1 MRPCFALSLIAIL
14 VASPTFYLSAFAAEQ
29 NEPNTTP
36 KQTVETQTV
45 NEDEQN
51 KDKFKLNADERKTLD
66 RTTLSFRANE
76 LEDMYAQAALMN
88 AATFDRGYMI
98 DTPLQLREVFDFNH
112 PYLNVLVSELTESDR
127 DAILESIRTEKSKHY
142 RYKSIMQTAMKF
154 STNAALYKRTQ
165 DFHARL
171 LGEYYFSMSQI
182 FPFHALTL
190 EEGKIRPPRIEEI
203 GFTRT
208 LEDKRTRRERKSHFR
223 ISRQAEVINEPQTFM
238 DFFTPLMTEKPT
250 SPNVYMLPI
259 NEEELQYWRK
269 GVLHGW
275 VEGNRLGNEIIR
287 NCIRNAVAE
296 FNGQLRFHH
305 LARANIVSRPTS
317 KNTVIGT
324 SSNGNMINIGESI
337 FEIID
342 LPRFNAQEQEW
353 LALPQADDI
362 FDELTKEDV
371 DELSIYL
378 DYVGTP
384 K

>member
-1 MRPCFALSLIAIL
+1 MRTRPTLPLLNVILLTSSLSLNVFAGEP
-14 VASPTFYLSAFAAEQ
+14 VDSEPAATTAPTV
-29 NEPNTTP
+29 N
-36 KQTVETQTV
+36 TVEA
-45 NEDEQN
+45 EKA
-51 KDKFKLNADERKTLD
+51 KDKFKLSEDEKKTLD
-66 RTTLSFRANE
+66 KTTLSFRANE
-76 LEDMYAQAALMN
+76 LEDMYAQAALTN
-88 AATFDRGYMI
+88 AATFDRSYMI

-171 LGEYYFSMSQI
+171 LGEYYFNMSKV
-182 FPFHALTL
+182 FPFYALTL
-190 EEGKIRPPRIEEI
+190 DGGKIKPPRIDEI

-208 LEDKRTRRERKSHFR
+208 LEDKRTRRERKAHYR
-223 ISRQAEVINEPQTFM
+223 IRRQAEVINEPQTFM
-238 DFFTPLMTEKPT
+238 DFFTPLMTEKP
-250 SPNVYMLPI
+250 SAPNIYMLPV

-287 NCIRNAVAE
+287 NCIRNAMAE
-296 FNGQLRFHH
+296 FNGQLLFHH
-305 LARANIVSRPTS
+305 LARANILSMPTS

-362 FDELTKEDV
+362 FNELTKDDV
-371 DELSIYL
+371 DELTMYL
-378 DYVGTP
+378 DYVGVP